1 MVKNSPD
8 NAVDTSS
15 ISGSGRLPG
24 GGHGKPHSILAWK
37 IPGTEMPDGLQSI
50 ALQSQTQLSTHTPI
64 YSSTQ
69 RCMKVFASSL
79 LF

>member
-15 ISGSGRLPG
+15 ISGREDSLEEGMVS
-24 GGHGKPHSILAWK
+24 HYSILAWK

-50 ALQSQTQLSTHTPI
+50 GLQSQTQLSTHIPI

-69 RCMKVFASSL
+69 
-79 LF
+79 